1 MTSGEPAPV
10 AHEVDLE
17 VQEGKATESSEF
29 CLIFQP
35 DSDEEGSAEDS
46 EEDQEQEERT
56 GAAFVSIDSDAEIV
70 VSKTTVVKVL

>member
-10 AHEVDLE
+10 AHEVDLD

-35 DSDEEGSAEDS
+35 DSDEEDSA
-46 EEDQEQEERT
+46 EEDQEQEKRT
-56 GAAFVSIDSDAEIV
+56 GAAFVSIDSDTEIV